1 MGAVLSVI
9 WGWFN
14 PSSKVMALKFAE
26 DGDLGP
32 EADVPNPTTG
42 LTLRHRTAMV
52 RTWDLVRPDLKTHGI
67 YFFLRLFR
75 EEPQL
80 KTRFKGFMNK
90 TEDQLRENK
99 RLAAHGTT
107 VLTAIT
113 SMVDN
118 LDDVGVLVELLQ
130 TTGVNHKNRGI
141 PKQDYDLL
149 APVLLNYLRDNLGSA
164 WTSVA
169 DEAWA
174 KALKVIMSVIV
185 SGYDIT
191 EPNQS

>member
-1 MGAVLSVI
+1 MTVAGVREAGVDRKDGGRAQCDMG
-9 WGWFN
+9 
-14 PSSKVMALKFAE
+14 
-26 DGDLGP
+26 
-32 EADVPNPTTG
+32 ADVPNPTTG

-130 TTGVNHKNRGI
+130 TTG
-141 PKQDYDLL
+141 LL